1 MYSYFLAILN
11 AKGLTPYK
19 VAKETGI
26 SQATLTSWKNG
37 TYIPKY
43 DKLKKIA
50 DYLGIDVSELM
61 GNSNKTELVP
71 IVGQIACGTP
81 ILAEENIDGYAPRC
95 HGTRADFC
103 LYARGDS
110 MIGAR
115 IYDGDLVFIKKQ
127 SMVKNGEIGAVLI
140 GESATLKRVYYYPEQ
155 SKLILSPENPK
166 YAPLVFVGKELD
178 EIQILGKAVSFIG
191 SL

>member
-1 MYSYFLAILN
+1 MYSCFIAILK
-11 AKGLTPYK
+11 AKNLTPYK
-19 VAKETGI
+19 VAKATGI
-26 SQATLTSWKNG
+26 SQATLTAWKNG
-37 TYIPKY
+37 AYSPKY

-50 DYLGIDVSELM
+50 DFLGIEVSELM
-61 GNSNKTELVP
+61 GQEATELLP

-81 ILAEENIDGYAPRC
+81 VLAEENIDGYAPRC
-95 HGTRADFC
+95 HGVKADFC
-103 LYARGDS
+103 LYAKGDS

-115 IYDGDLVFIKKQ
+115 INDGDLVFVRKQ
-127 SMVKNGEIGAVLI
+127 NMVQNGEIGAVLI

-166 YAPLVFVGKELD
+166 YAPMVFVDKELD